1 MKTSIRRFRLA
12 DLDRLLDIERNAFP
26 KAAYPR
32 DMFLDLYEG
41 CAPLFFVA
49 IHGRSMAGYSV
60 TCTRPPRAELISIA
74 VDRRFRRL
82 GIADSLLRRTLSRLR
97 LAGVARLNLMVL
109 ARNGDTTGVI
119 IMLVDHGADPNLPGK
134 SGRPPLIAAL
144 QGSASEYKIIPA
156 AEDAARLLIERG
168 AQVNVRDKD
177 GGTPLI
183 TLLAQ
188 FA

>member
-12 DLDRLLDIERNAFP
+12 DLDRLLEIERNAFP

-60 TCTRPPRAELISIA
+60 TCTRPPRAELSIA

-82 GIADSLLRRTLSRLR
+82 GIADSLLRRTLRRLR
-97 LAGVARLNLMVL
+97 LAGVARLNLMVR
-109 ARNGDTTGVI
+109 ARN
-119 IMLVDHGADPNLPGK
+119 
-134 SGRPPLIAAL
+134 
-144 QGSASEYKIIPA
+144 
-156 AEDAARLLIERG
+156 RG
-168 AQVNVRDKD
+168 AIALYRNFGFRRTGRVSSYYENGEDGVRMSLVLD
-177 GGTPLI
+177 
-183 TLLAQ
+183 
-188 FA
+188 